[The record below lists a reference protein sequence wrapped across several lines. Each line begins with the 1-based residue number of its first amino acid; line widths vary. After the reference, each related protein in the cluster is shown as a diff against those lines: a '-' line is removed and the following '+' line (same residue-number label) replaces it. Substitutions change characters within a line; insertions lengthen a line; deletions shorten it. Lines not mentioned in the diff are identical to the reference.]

1 MIDESKFVQI
11 VALTTLSVGLT
22 IGVLLIAYLD
32 GGI

>member
-1 MIDESKFVQI
+1 MIDDSKFVQI
-11 VALTTLSVGLT
+11 VALITLSVGLT